1 MNNNMEHLAQE
12 LSKNTRKTHVALA
25 LAVALARCAHA
36 AALAA
41 RSPPP
46 RTPRAA
52 RARRAQTARARR
64 RAARRALRARAAAP
78 GRLCVLWCCC
88 FVSCV
93 CVCWLIV

>member
-64 RAARRALRARAAAP
+64 RAAGAPRAARSLLRP
-78 GRLCVLWCCC
+78 GVSVCSGVV
-88 FVSCV
+88 VSCRV
-93 CVCWLIV
+93 CVCAG